1 MDPRALQDIALKT
14 ACSQC
19 CDDVLTEIVRGL
31 TRDPAIALARIWLIR
46 PGDQC
51 ATCPFLDECP
61 GEVDCLHLVASR
73 GASLFDAE
81 VQWKHLEG
89 DFRRFP
95 LDVRKVGRIAAT
107 GRGENLALED
117 GEAPWAAMPEWI
129 QAENIQSFSGQP
141 LIFDDQVL
149 GVLAVFSRKEISED
163 DFQWMRTF
171 ADHAAVSLTNAQAF
185 EEIQRLKDDMEIER
199 DYLREEVRVEKNR
212 KGFVGESPALL
223 QVIKQVDLVA
233 PTVANVLVHGETG
246 TGKEHVATV
255 VHEGSDRSYGPM
267 VRVNCASI
275 PRELFESEFFGHVK
289 GAFTGA
295 VRDRIGKF
303 QIAHGGTLFLDEVGE
318 IPLELQGKL
327 LRVLQEGTFSRVG
340 EDKTREVDVR
350 VVAATNRDL
359 KKEAAAGR
367 FREDLYYRLA
377 VFPIEIPPLRER
389 KEDIPLLASFFLKK
403 ATAESTAPGLVLRRR
418 DIEALTAYDWPG
430 NVRELQNVVERAVI
444 LATADRLHFDLG
456 PRAQGEES
464 DQATPAEPIGLAHG
478 VRTETQMREAEAI
491 NLRRALELCGWR
503 VSGRSGA
510 AALLGLRPTTLTS
523 RLKKLGIRRPGV
535 ELVEPQD

>member
-1 MDPRALQDIALKT
+1 MDPRALQAVALKT

-19 CDDVLTEIVRGL
+19 CDDVLSEVVHGL
-31 TRDPAIALARIWLIR
+31 TLDPAIALARIWLIK

-51 ATCPFLDECP
+51 AVCPFNDECP

-73 GASLFDAE
+73 GSSLFDPE
-81 VQWKHLEG
+81 VQWDHLEG
-89 DFRRFP
+89 NFKRFP

-107 GRGENLALED
+107 GIGQNLALED
-117 GEAPWAAMPEWI
+117 GEAPWAAMPDWI
-129 QAENIQSFSGQP
+129 LSENIQSFSGQP
-141 LIFDDQVL
+141 LIFDDKVL
-149 GVLAVFSRKEISED
+149 GVLAVFSRKSVSDE
-163 DFQWMRTF
+163 DFQWLRTF
-171 ADHAAVSLTNAQAF
+171 ADHAAVSLTNAEAF
-185 EEIQRLKDDMEIER
+185 EEIQKLKDDMEMER

-212 KGFVGESPALL
+212 KGFVGESPALM

-233 PTVANVLVHGETG
+233 PTAANVLVHGETG

-295 VRDRIGKF
+295 IRDRIGKF

-327 LRVLQEGTFSRVG
+327 LRVLQEGTFTRVG
-340 EDKTREVDVR
+340 EDKTREVNVR

-359 KKEAAAGR
+359 KKEAAEGR

-377 VFPIEIPPLRER
+377 VFPIEIPPLRDR
-389 KEDIPLLASFFLKK
+389 KEDIPLLASYFLKK
-403 ATAESTAPGLVLRRR
+403 TTAQGTSPGLVLRRR
-418 DIEALTAYDWPG
+418 DIEALIAYDWPG

-456 PRAQGEES
+456 PRAQDDTS
-464 DQATPAEPIGLAHG
+464 DQATPAAMPGLVHG
-478 VRTETQMREAEAI
+478 VKTEAEMREAEAN

-503 VSGRSGA
+503 VSGKTGA

-523 RLKKLGIRRPGV
+523 RLKKLGIRRPWLEHV
-535 ELVEPQD
+535 DPQD